1 MAKPTFM
8 NGRAG
13 CVPQNP
19 KFIVTAKSLH
29 LRWRM
34 LQSQIG
40 SEETQ
45 TFELARRVRG
55 VLPEVLAVYPHANV
69 EITSSGLTLRESEPR
84 CQAAP
89 SGVSRSSSA
98 DRERRA
104 THAGFILAL
113 DAANEFSSAT
123 CAGTALLW
131 RVQAERRL
139 PAL

>member
-1 MAKPTFM
+1 M
-8 NGRAG
+8 
-13 CVPQNP
+13 PQDR

-69 EITSSGLTLRESEPR
+69 EITSSGLTLRKSGPPV
-84 CQAAP
+84 P
-89 SGVSRSSSA
+89 SRTVRGFRVI
-98 DRERRA
+98 DR
-104 THAGFILAL
+104 
-113 DAANEFSSAT
+113 
-123 CAGTALLW
+123 
-131 RVQAERRL
+131 
-139 PAL
+139 